1 MSDQPVAAPTHSGRS
16 IVLIVLAVVAVV
28 VGAMGALLWFRKSPG
43 APGMIYF
50 SASSFPAGA
59 ARKTAA
65 VPAFFLDETEV
76 SNSAFAEFCRATGC
90 TPPDSAPDLPAVG
103 ITVAQA
109 RAFAQWS
116 GKRLPT
122 ALEWERAARGID
134 GYRYPWG
141 DAADPSRANVSDNP
155 SLTVHALMPVKSFTA
170 IPVYQMIGNA
180 SEIVEGATGP
190 EIRGGSLNMPLSEAL
205 TYAGKPVADNF
216 SAADV
221 GFRCAKTP

>member
-1 MSDQPVAAPTHSGRS
+1 MSDQPAAAPTHSGRS

-28 VGAMGALLWFRKSPG
+28 VAAMGALLWFRKSPG

-50 SASSFPAGA
+50 SASSFPAGVV
-59 ARKTAA
+59 RKTTA

-76 SNSAFAEFCRATGC
+76 SNSAFTDFCRATGC
-90 TPPDSAPDLPAVG
+90 TAPNSAADLPVVG

-134 GYRYPWG
+134 GFRYPWG

-155 SLTVHALMPVKSFTA
+155 SLAVHALMPVKSFTA

-190 EIRGGSLNMPLSEAL
+190 EIRGGSFKTPLSQSL
-205 TYAGKPVADNF
+205 TYAGTPVAEDF
-216 SAADV
+216 SAPDA